1 MATTS
6 SFGNATARL
15 RRSSA
20 SQKPGS
26 DCSGEVVAMTE
37 KSDRKELER
46 RLQQARR
53 IRLNDDPLTKE
64 KLSKLI
70 LDLEEQL
77 R

>member
-1 MATTS
+1 
-6 SFGNATARL
+6 
-15 RRSSA
+15 
-20 SQKPGS
+20 
-26 DCSGEVVAMTE
+26 MTE

-53 IRLNDDPLTKE
+53 TREHDDRLTQE
-64 KLSKLI
+64 RLSKLI